1 MFQLYTLQS
10 PDSDTFKYTAT
21 IHKRTASPM
30 AILALGRF
38 YKESI
43 DNLCLGLEMI
53 SRIKT
58 FYS

>member
-10 PDSDTFKYTAT
+10 TDSDTFKYTAT
-21 IHKRTASPM
+21 IHKRTASSM
-30 AILALGRF
+30 AILAPGRF

-53 SRIKT
+53 
-58 FYS
+58 